1 MKEKSK
7 SGTGFTIIELLVVMA
22 IIVIVSGL
30 VLANWRGGE
39 KQYALQRAANK
50 LAQDIRRVEEFAM
63 SARAFQGQIPKGG
76 YGIYFKISEKDHYI
90 LFADLNGNNHYD
102 SGSDGLVED
111 IKIEKEVQISQL
123 SASPLHI
130 TFTPPDPTVTIKP
143 DALLAQITLAIQTD
157 PTKTKTIQVNKA
169 GLVYIGLPSPPS
181 PPTPTPTYTLTV
193 SRAGTGSGTVTS
205 SPGGINCGSD
215 CTEAYNSGTSV
226 TLTATAASGSTFAG
240 WSGGGCSGTGNCS
253 VTMDANKTVTA
264 TFNITVVQYTL
275 TVQKSGTGS
284 GTVTSSPAGINCGSD
299 CTEAYN
305 SGTSVTL
312 TATAASGSTFAG
324 WSGGGCSGTGNCTV
338 TMDANK
344 TVTATFN
351 AITYTLTVTVG
362 TGGYV
367 SSTDGK
373 INNCRSTCTANY
385 SSGASVTLNAYPDSS
400 YLFTGWTGAC
410 TGTGS
415 CNLTMNSNKSVGAS
429 FSYFGGVCYKRFF
442 IYGLLSTPSD
452 N

>member
-143 DALLAQITLAIQTD
+143 NALLAQITLAIQTD

-205 SPGGINCGSD
+205 SPAGINCGSD

-264 TFNITVVQYTL
+264 TFN
-275 TVQKSGTGS
+275 
-284 GTVTSSPAGINCGSD
+284 
-299 CTEAYN
+299 
-305 SGTSVTL
+305 
-312 TATAASGSTFAG
+312 
-324 WSGGGCSGTGNCTV
+324 
-338 TMDANK
+338 
-344 TVTATFN
+344 

-385 SSGASVTLNAYPDSS
+385 SSGASVTLNAYHDSS

-410 TGTGS
+410 TRTGS